1 MAQCASVETQGHRNL
16 AFYSEPLP
24 DCRAVEIVA
33 VFQCGYSPF
42 WKSCSYNFFS
52 LMADKPQLLILRQTQ
67 KLDLTRHLF
76 VSDRI
81 GTKGTF
87 ITIVGYQVPL
97 EGPPQTSLVH
107 ETARVRAELA
117 LATQL
122 PPLSPAKY

>member
-1 MAQCASVETQGHRNL
+1 M
-16 AFYSEPLP
+16 
-24 DCRAVEIVA
+24 
-33 VFQCGYSPF
+33 
-42 WKSCSYNFFS
+42 
-52 LMADKPQLLILRQTQ
+52 Q
-67 KLDLTRHLF
+67 KLDVTRGLL